1 MNRYLTNIY
10 RLGIKELF
18 SLRYDPVMM
27 FLIVYMF
34 SLAVFEEANNA
45 VVSVKNAAVAIVD
58 EDQSQLSRRLGDALL
73 PPQFQLPVKLPLN
86 EVDAAMEAGRY
97 TFIIDIPPNFQ
108 ADILAGH
115 PTIVQLNV
123 DATAMS
129 TAGTGAGYIQRII
142 AQELAVFMQ
151 SRDPRNNPGHISGHI
166 SGQNSGQNSG
176 QAVNLVMRARFNPNM
191 NSKWFQGVMSLT
203 NNVTM
208 LAILL
213 TGAALIREREH
224 GTIEHLLAMPLR
236 PVEIMLAKVWANGLV
251 VLIAI
256 ALSLK
261 FIVQGALSVPILGSI
276 PLYLAGATIYLFAVT
291 SLGIFLA
298 TLARSMPQFGLLA
311 MLVFVVMMLLSG
323 GNTPLES
330 MPVGLQVIMQF
341 VPSTHFISLAQAVLL
356 RDAGLDVVWKE
367 LLAIASIGSVLFVA
381 ALLRFRKT
389 VTLTQG

>member
-1 MNRYLTNIY
+1 MIQCYTNIF

-34 SLAVFEEANNA
+34 SLAVFDEASNAMAAVNNA
-45 VVSVKNAAVAIVD
+45 AIAVVD
-58 EDQSQLSRRLGDALL
+58 EDQSRLSRRISDALL
-73 PPQFQLPVKLPLN
+73 PPTFQPPVNLALDQI
-86 EVDAAMEAGRY
+86 DAAMETAQY

-108 ADILAGH
+108 ADILAGKQAA
-115 PTIVQLNV
+115 IQLNV

-142 AQELAVFMQ
+142 LQELAVFLKG
-151 SRDPRNNPGHISGHI
+151 RDP
-166 SGQNSGQNSG
+166 GQM
-176 QAVNLVMRARFNPNM
+176 VNIVTRTRFNPNL
-191 NSKWFQGVMSLT
+191 NAKWFQGVMSLT

-256 ALSLK
+256 ILSLK
-261 FIVQGALSVPILGSI
+261 FVVQGALSIPILGSI
-276 PLYLAGATIYLFAVT
+276 PLYLAGAVIYLFAVT

-311 MLVFVVMMLLSG
+311 MIIFVIMMLLSG
-323 GNTPLES
+323 ALTSFES
-330 MPVGLQVIMQF
+330 MPEGLQIIMQLI
-341 VPSTHFISLAQAVLL
+341 PSTHFVSLAQAVLL
-356 RDAGLDVVWKE
+356 RDAGLDVVWPE
-367 LLAIASIGSVLFVA
+367 FVAIAAIGTVLFIA
-381 ALLRFRKT
+381 ALIRFRAT
-389 VTLTQG
+389 VTLSQG